1 MSVNTFE
8 KIINNLNI
16 DTSKVPKHIAVIM
29 DGNGRWAK
37 KRKLPR
43 IAGHRK
49 GAKNVTN
56 IVEAAGEIGV
66 KFMTIYTFSI
76 ENWNRPKKEVDS
88 LMNLF
93 EEVLTAK
100 LPQLMKKSV
109 RLNLIGDLSSIPETT
124 RKKFNDA
131 VDKTSKNDG
140 LVLTV
145 ALNYG
150 GRDEITRAI
159 NKMLK
164 NGVRQVDEETVS
176 KYLDTN
182 NLPDPELVIRTSGE
196 SRISNFL
203 LWQIAYSE
211 VYKTPTLW
219 PDFKPEHLYEAIKDF
234 QKRKRRFGGL

>member
-182 NLPDPELVIRTSGE
+182 NV
-196 SRISNFL
+196 
-203 LWQIAYSE
+203 
-211 VYKTPTLW
+211 
-219 PDFKPEHLYEAIKDF
+219 
-234 QKRKRRFGGL
+234 

>member
-16 DTSKVPKHIAVIM
+16 DTSKVPKHVAVIM

-76 ENWNRPKKEVDS
+76 ENWNRPKKEIDS

-109 RLNLIGDLSSIPETT
+109 RLNLIGDLSSIRETT

-131 VDKTSKNDG
+131 VEKTSKNDG

-164 NGVRQVDEETVS
+164 NGVGQVDEETVS

-211 VYKTPTLW
+211 VYITPTLW

>member
-1 MSVNTFE
+1 LSVNTFE

-219 PDFKPEHLYEAIKDF
+219 PDFKPEH
-234 QKRKRRFGGL
+234 